1 MKTKL
6 LIWVA
11 ILSIGSMSRV
21 QAQSDVDVSL
31 KSDFVSD
38 YNWRGLDLGNASIQP
53 ELSVGWKG
61 LSLTAWGSAG
71 LTGHKDDKREI
82 DMTLSYET
90 GGLSFGVTTGLTSMT
105 AAISI
110 ASETVRVTRSKVSSP
125 TTSVR

>member
-61 LSLTAWGSAG
+61 LSLTAWGSMG

-90 GGLSFGVTTGLTSMT
+90 GGLSFGVVDYWTGAPQALLTHQDL
-105 AAISI
+105 AEREQINY
-110 ASETVRVTRSKVSSP
+110 E
-125 TTSVR
+125 